1 MRTCSCI
8 GIIIMSEIADLVFA
22 ENSTLLEV
30 LDQLQV
36 PELSGEVTQIDSR
49 LTQLTVQVS
58 QLGQIVDQN
67 QLNNQASFNSI
78 NTTLGA
84 QTDDIN
90 NLTEDVTN
98 LNESMTN
105 LSATVSNLGQ
115 QFGDLSNEVAQFDS
129 RISSNRTAINSIDAR
144 LTFLDTRVSQLGN
157 DVDAAK
163 LLVNQLSTEVMGL
176 MTTVN
181 SFQTQIQRLEGDM
194 AAVKGLPGIVTPLI
208 VYRLNNASTSNPW
221 VRNIFI
227 NGTYG
232 QRCRFGQDYNGFMDG
247 VPMIMKFLDQFGQMT
262 TASSPRDMAV
272 NVGLQRFAYRAS
284 TTAGWVLTTVN
295 VSKSNLS

>member
-1 MRTCSCI
+1 
-8 GIIIMSEIADLVFA
+8 MSEIADLVFA

-67 QLNNQASFNSI
+67 QLNNQAQFNSI

-84 QTDDIN
+84 QTDEIN
-90 NLTEDVTN
+90 NLTEDVLN
-98 LNESMTN
+98 INESMTN

-115 QFGDLSNEVAQFDS
+115 QFGDLSNEVAEFDS
-129 RISSNRTAINSIDAR
+129 RITSNRTAINSIDAR

-157 DVDAAK
+157 DVDATR
-163 LLVNQLSTEVMGL
+163 LLVQQLTTEVNSL
-176 MTTVN
+176 STTVN
-181 SFQTQIQRLEGDM
+181 SFLTRIQSLEGSM
-194 AAVKGLPGIVTPLI
+194 SAVQGLPGIVTPGI
-208 VYRLNNASTSNPW
+208 VYRLNNGPTSNPW
-221 VRNIFI
+221 VRNVQITGQY
-227 NGTYG
+227 GT
-232 QRCRFGQDYNGFMDG
+232 RCRFGQDYNGFMDG
-247 VPMIMKFLDQFGQMT
+247 SPMIMKFLDQFGQMT
-262 TASSPRDMAV
+262 TTSAPRDMAV
-272 NVGLQRFAYRAS
+272 NVGLQRFAYRTS
-284 TTAGWVLTTVN
+284 TAVGWTLTTVN